1 MNDLTP
7 SEMRARAAKREAL
20 LEVLTPKEFDLWSS
34 VEAALRVDFPV
45 NEASLAE
52 HARLDARAGSD

>member
-7 SEMRARAAKREAL
+7 SELRARAAKREAL
-20 LEVLTPKEFDLWSS
+20 FEVLTPKEFDHWSS
-34 VEAALRVDFPV
+34 VEAALRVGFPV

-52 HARLDARAGSD
+52 HVRLDSKAIV